1 MVASSPS
8 AYPNPERPED
18 QLESSK
24 FNEFQLELGSE
35 VGIRYL
41 NTSP

>member
-8 AYPNPERPED
+8 AKPKPERPED

-24 FNEFQLELGSE
+24 LNEFQLELGSE

-41 NTSP
+41 NSFP